1 MSLKPINY
9 IRYILYNIVFI
20 VYSPAIAG
28 SYDDYFAA
36 VRRDDGA
43 VINELFQRGFDPNTR
58 GPEGQS
64 GLMLAMQVRSLAAAQ
79 AIVNHPSLDVD
90 ALNTHGESAL
100 MLAALK
106 GDLVWTRKLLE
117 RGAQVKPAGWS
128 PLHYAATSNQPSV
141 VALLLDRGADI
152 NAESPNRTTPL
163 MMAARYGTEE
173 NVNLLLA
180 RGADARRRNERDLGA
195 SDFARQSGRDRLAA
209 KLERHPP

>member
-1 MSLKPINY
+1 MKPINY

-128 PLHYAATSNQPSV
+128 PLHYAATSNQPTV

-209 KLERHPP
+209 KLERYPP

>member
-1 MSLKPINY
+1 MKPINY

-20 VYSPAIAG
+20 AYSPAVAG
-28 SYDDYFAA
+28 SYNDYFAA

-64 GLMLAMQVRSLAAAQ
+64 GLTLAMQVRSLGAAQ

-128 PLHYAATSNQPSV
+128 PLHYAATSNQPTV

-180 RGADARRRNERDLGA
+180 RGADTRRRNERDLGA
-195 SDFARQSGRDRLAA
+195 SDFARQSGRDWLAA

>member
-1 MSLKPINY
+1 M
-9 IRYILYNIVFI
+9 
-20 VYSPAIAG
+20 
-28 SYDDYFAA
+28 D
-36 VRRDDGA
+36 
-43 VINELFQRGFDPNTR
+43 FDTTNAKA
-58 GPEGQS
+58 
-64 GLMLAMQVRSLAAAQ
+64 LLAQPT
-79 AIVNHPSLDVD
+79 IDVN
-90 ALNTHGESAL
+90 ALNQAGESAL

-128 PLHYAATSNQPSV
+128 PLHYAATSNQPTV

-195 SDFARQSGRDRLAA
+195 SDFARPSGRDWLAA